1 MVFTPSAFTD
11 GNEHPFSDRFPA
23 VLLSSICSPW
33 RDVVIS
39 TPDLW
44 NTIPISVSS
53 RMIPS
58 SPRAHDNQMALVT
71 LSLQRSLGYPALH
84 IHLTGMFTQ
93 VDQTDV
99 RALQAAEEHVH
110 RWASLHIDTA
120 QHLLPFLD
128 NLRGRLSS
136 LVSLTL
142 DKSVKQAG
150 ASQIFVQ
157 ALALRAFAFDHRAP
171 RFFLP
176 YPQLSILTLNTVYL
190 PDMPIVLSQCHALL
204 TLNVIGNLDGPFP
217 YRAGPKD
224 SSAVRLPSLERLVV
238 NMEATRTDLYL
249 LARLFG
255 MLILPS
261 LRDVQIMQD
270 KTTSTT
276 KWTPSEEFLKML
288 RRSRQDDMS
297 AGATGRPNLQQLALI
312 NVPIPDVDLT
322 SCLREIPH
330 LRDLWIDS
338 RTDGTVTDRL
348 LELLALDE
356 ALTDTESDGNAD
368 EQTGEGASQAQ
379 LPPVPVLERLHVTC
393 PASFS
398 AESFMQMIRSR
409 TVPRRND
416 PPLSNEFAST
426 KALSVDGPAKITSE
440 TSPASPLRY
449 INVHCTDSNL
459 RVEPQITARMRI
471 MAAAGVKLFFRVGE
485 LDVVHDDL

>member
-1 MVFTPSAFTD
+1 
-11 GNEHPFSDRFPA
+11 
-23 VLLSSICSPW
+23 
-33 RDVVIS
+33 
-39 TPDLW
+39 
-44 NTIPISVSS
+44 
-53 RMIPS
+53 
-58 SPRAHDNQMALVT
+58 
-71 LSLQRSLGYPALH
+71 
-84 IHLTGMFTQ
+84 
-93 VDQTDV
+93 
-99 RALQAAEEHVH
+99 
-110 RWASLHIDTA
+110 
-120 QHLLPFLD
+120 
-128 NLRGRLSS
+128 
-136 LVSLTL
+136 
-142 DKSVKQAG
+142 
-150 ASQIFVQ
+150 
-157 ALALRAFAFDHRAP
+157 
-171 RFFLP
+171 
-176 YPQLSILTLNTVYL
+176 
-190 PDMPIVLSQCHALL
+190 
-204 TLNVIGNLDGPFP
+204 
-217 YRAGPKD
+217 
-224 SSAVRLPSLERLVV
+224 
-238 NMEATRTDLYL
+238 
-249 LARLFG
+249 
-255 MLILPS
+255 
-261 LRDVQIMQD
+261 
-270 KTTSTT
+270 
-276 KWTPSEEFLKML
+276 
-288 RRSRQDDMS
+288 MS

-356 ALTDTESDGNAD
+356 GESPSSSEQAADTDKL
-368 EQTGEGASQAQ
+368 QPSQAQ